1 VGLDDDDDDDANI
14 FEEGLQQPQGLIAS
28 SPF

>member
-1 VGLDDDDDDDANI
+1 VGLDDDDDDANI
-14 FEEGLQQPQGLIAS
+14 FEERLQQPQGLIAS

>member
-1 VGLDDDDDDDANI
+1 VGLDDDDDDANI